1 MKMIKLMADY
11 YSFPLWEN
19 SPREVGNIDPES
31 LPLSEELKERLEN
44 WSEKYDSILNDENPA
59 SSGFETEED
68 ELNFIREGSELAKS
82 LQLELGETYQITYY
96 SDY

>member
-19 SPREVGNIDPES
+19 SPGEVGNIDPES
-31 LPLSEELKERLEN
+31 LPLSSELKSRLDS
-44 WSEKYDSILNDENPA
+44 WSEKYDSILNDEDPT
-59 SSGFETEED
+59 SSGFETRDD
-68 ELNFIREGSELAKS
+68 ELNFIKEGSELAKS
-82 LQLELGETYQITYY
+82 LQIELGETYQVTYY

>member
-19 SPREVGNIDPES
+19 SPGEIGNIDPES
-31 LPLSEELKERLEN
+31 LPLSEELKKRLDR
-44 WSEKYDSILNDENPA
+44 WSEKYDSILNDEDPI
-59 SSGFETEED
+59 SSGFETKED
-68 ELNFIREGSELAKS
+68 ELSFIKEGYELAKC
-82 LQLELGETYQITYY
+82 LQLELGDTYQITYY

>member
-19 SPREVGNIDPES
+19 SPGEIGNIDPES
-31 LPLSEELKERLEN
+31 LPLSEELKKRLDS
-44 WSEKYDSILNDENPA
+44 WSEKYDSILNDEDPI
-59 SSGFETEED
+59 SSGFETKED
-68 ELNFIREGSELAKS
+68 ELNFIREGGELAKC
-82 LQLELGETYQITYY
+82 LQLELGDTYQITYY

>member
-19 SPREVGNIDPES
+19 SPGEVGNIDPQS
-31 LPLSEELKERLEN
+31 LPLSEELKERLDN
-44 WSEKYDSILNDENPA
+44 WSEKYDSILNNEDPTA
-59 SSGFETEED
+59 SGFATKENEF
-68 ELNFIREGSELAKS
+68 NFIREGSELANS
-82 LQLELGETYQITYY
+82 LQMELGDSYQVTYY

>member
-19 SPREVGNIDPES
+19 SPGEFGNVDPEN
-31 LPLSEELKERLEN
+31 LPLSEELKERLDR
-44 WSEKYDSILNDENPA
+44 WSEKYDSILNDEDPA
-59 SSGFETEED
+59 SSSFETKED
-68 ELNFIREGSELAKS
+68 ELNFIREGCELAKS
-82 LQLELGETYQITYY
+82 LQIELGDTYQITYY

>member
-19 SPREVGNIDPES
+19 SPGKVGNIDPQS
-31 LPLSEELKERLEN
+31 LPLSEELKERLDN
-44 WSEKYDSILNDENPA
+44 WSEKYDSILNNEDPA
-59 SSGFETEED
+59 ASGFATKENEF
-68 ELNFIREGSELAKS
+68 NFIREGSELANS
-82 LQLELGETYQITYY
+82 LQKELGDSYQVTYY